1 MRSRTGGTPTDV
13 VRRFLDELQAG
24 TDRAAIAALVSDPGL
39 RTRVTSFHTAFP
51 DLRVA
56 THLLIARD
64 DLVAVHLTG
73 RATHQ
78 GTFQGVPPTGRPWS
92 ATCTAIYRVTDGRIS
107 ESWVDWDKLA
117 IVEQIGGFTRVATAS
132 A

>member
-1 MRSRTGGTPTDV
+1 MRSGAGGTPTDV
-13 VRRFLDELQAG
+13 VRRYLDELQAG
-24 TDRAAIAALVSDPGL
+24 TDETAMAALVSDPGL
-39 RTRVTSFHTAFP
+39 RTRVTSFRRAFP

-56 THLLIARD
+56 TDLLIAQD

-78 GTFQGVPPTGRPWS
+78 GTFQGVPPTGRPWT
-92 ATCTAIYRVTDGRIS
+92 ATCTAIYRVAGGRIN
-107 ESWVDWDKLA
+107 ESWIDWDKLA